1 MGPWVRQKLTGR
13 LGDCVRPHWK
23 MQKHEDLNI
32 AQKRARFIHKMLR
45 KTHQIPRQKGNILEF
60 SEVARSRRVL
70 IKNST
75 TISRETLFATAGN
88 LKVNEQSKY
97 KSVPIFFIFLAMEV
111 KPELFNFWACDI
123 NRKTHLRCEKSIF
136 WKPSSCLIDLCNF
149 HFEK

>member
-1 MGPWVRQKLTGR
+1 
-13 LGDCVRPHWK
+13 
-23 MQKHEDLNI
+23 
-32 AQKRARFIHKMLR
+32 MLR

-111 KPELFNFWACDI
+111 KPELFNF
-123 NRKTHLRCEKSIF
+123 
-136 WKPSSCLIDLCNF
+136 
-149 HFEK
+149 